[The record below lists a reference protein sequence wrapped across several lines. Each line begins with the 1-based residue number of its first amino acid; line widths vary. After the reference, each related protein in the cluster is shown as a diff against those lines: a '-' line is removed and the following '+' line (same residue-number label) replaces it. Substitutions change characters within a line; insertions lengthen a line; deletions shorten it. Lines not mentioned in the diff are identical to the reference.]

1 MGHGQKL
8 DSLLRI
14 HLSSVKQLLTDPV
27 VLGVVCVCVCMCVCV
42 YVSYSVVSNSLLPH
56 GSMVANPQ
64 QPSRLLC
71 PWNSPGKNT
80 GVGCHSLLQRIFPTK
95 GSNPGLHCRQI
106 LYHLSHR
113 EPTWDRIQPLIRRAT
128 GFLMFI
134 TFPPLGGFSHS
145 ISMTMA
151 TISWKNPTSGKFG
164 LHWELPSL
172 TYGWCPEWTK
182 LLGGSIWTNGTEMK
196 VFD

>member
-128 GFLMFI
+128 GFLMLI

-151 TISWKNPTSGKFG
+151 TIS
-164 LHWELPSL
+164 
-172 TYGWCPEWTK
+172 
-182 LLGGSIWTNGTEMK
+182 
-196 VFD
+196 